1 MKNTGLKNET
11 QVGKILISGSNA
23 LKQKN
28 EAGVRL
34 FEQSDLSDGIIGGKL
49 VRPNYNTTELKKSLD
64 TTIFELIPQEA
75 PQLPD
80 TVLRSVYNVVTQ
92 SVNDLTLEVQQ
103 LTENLISL
111 QSKISEL
118 EIVSESLKIEADSER
133 LKASIAE
140 QQATTANA
148 QIATTTIDLQN
159 AIQNSINEAI
169 ERVSL
174 TARIEALQESFR
186 VQKQLTIEQE
196 KVNAAQTA
204 LEGLNGFYE
213 QTENAGWKISPN
225 LVSNE
230 TKFGMYIETY
240 NDNKFNMLNGPR
252 VVFYNFSDTEQ
263 TFTIEG
269 APSWLK
275 VPAPFKVPARNQGTA
290 GLTAVTFEWT
300 AIDPGGTQS
309 NRNYEYKK
317 NLIINTT
324 SGDKLTLPVT
334 YFKEVKR
341 KDTWSPKY
349 IVKVDVGQDTSAA
362 ATQIKQ
368 GGK

>member
-196 KVNAAQTA
+196 KVM
-204 LEGLNGFYE
+204 LH
-213 QTENAGWKISPN
+213 N
-225 LVSNE
+225 L
-230 TKFGMYIETY
+230 
-240 NDNKFNMLNGPR
+240 R
-252 VVFYNFSDTEQ
+252 
-263 TFTIEG
+263 
-269 APSWLK
+269 
-275 VPAPFKVPARNQGTA
+275 
-290 GLTAVTFEWT
+290 
-300 AIDPGGTQS
+300 
-309 NRNYEYKK
+309 
-317 NLIINTT
+317 
-324 SGDKLTLPVT
+324 
-334 YFKEVKR
+334 
-341 KDTWSPKY
+341 
-349 IVKVDVGQDTSAA
+349 
-362 ATQIKQ
+362 
-368 GGK
+368 

>member
-196 KVNAAQTA
+196 KLNAAQTA
-204 LEGLNGFYE
+204 LEGLNGFFE
-213 QTENAGWKISPN
+213 QTTNAGWKISPN
-225 LVSNE
+225 LVGSESN
-230 TKFGMYIETY
+230 FGMYIETY
-240 NDNKFNMLNGPR
+240 NDNKFNMINGPR
-252 VVFYNFSDTEQ
+252 VAFFNFSDTEQ

-269 APSWLK
+269 APSWLTA
-275 VPAPFKVPARNQGTA
+275 PAPFKVPARTQNIA
-290 GLTAVTFEWT
+290 GVTTVEFRWN
-300 AIDPGGTQS
+300 AIDVGGQGK
-309 NRNYEYKK
+309 RNTKYKK
-317 NLIINTT
+317 NLIIRTT
-324 SGDKLTLPVT
+324 SGDNLTLPVT

-341 KDTWSPKY
+341 KDKWGTQYTAKS
-349 IVKVDVGQDTSAA
+349 IVGEDTSSSAVQ
-362 ATQIKQ
+362 TRQ
-368 GGK
+368 GGR